1 MARLTKRQ
9 MKEDKFVTGLFKSQ
23 EFFNQHRSQILLGIA
38 GFVIVIIVA
47 VLLITNSRSAEQAA
61 QNQFGEASM
70 AVREFF
76 NTFEADRNQD
86 GIPDGS
92 LDSALTILTNA
103 KVEFEDILE
112 NHGGSDMAK
121 FATFYLGSIAFK
133 LGDYAEAENYYQ
145 RFLDKYYISKGFTA
159 AAKMG
164 LAGCKESLRDFEGAG
179 LLYLEIA
186 QEYPDFPQRMEA
198 LRKATINLARGGLDE
213 EAKQAFN
220 LLEDSEASRSVI
232 SDAREFLYEQNVLNP
247 YTYNLD

>member
-1 MARLTKRQ
+1 
-9 MKEDKFVTGLFKSQ
+9 MKEDKFVTGLLKSQ
-23 EFFNQHRSQILLGIA
+23 EFFNQYRSQILLGIA
-38 GFVIVIIVA
+38 GFVIVVIVA
-47 VLLITNSRSAEQAA
+47 VLLITNSKSAEQAA

-103 KVEFEDILE
+103 QAEFEDILE

-133 LGDYAEAENYYQ
+133 LSDFAEAENYYQ
-145 RFLDKYYISKGFTA
+145 RFLDKYYISEGFTA

-213 EAKQAFN
+213 DAKLAFN